1 MDVRRGVVG
10 PRPSS
15 VPAASSKLERA
26 GSRGPGQPEVYPGQG
41 RTGSRLPQQAQ
52 AHPNTRP

>member
-1 MDVRRGVVG
+1 MDVRRGVAG

-15 VPAASSKLERA
+15 VPAAPGELKRA
-26 GSRGPGQPEVYPGQG
+26 GSRGPAEPEVYSGQG

-52 AHPNTRP
+52 AHPNPHP